1 MMKYTFRKAQL
12 ILVLLLVLG
21 LDFCQKEEVLLPVLT
36 TSEVTNINITSATSG
51 GTITS
56 EGSGTVHS
64 RGVCWSTNVDPTIA
78 DNKTSDGVGPGN
90 FTSNMLG
97 LNEFTTYYVR
107 AYATNNGGTGYGMT
121 ISFKTSTCK
130 TCQQNTYDSYGN
142 LLTAGSETEY
152 CGATL
157 IQIEATPAVTLLG
170 VTTKWVCR

>member
-1 MMKYTFRKAQL
+1 MKSTIRKARL
-12 ILVLLLVLG
+12 ILVILIVFT

-36 TSEVTNINITSATSG
+36 TSEVTEINFTSATSG

-56 EGSGTVHS
+56 EGSGTVRS
-64 RGVCWSTNVDPTIA
+64 RGVCWSTNDDPTIA

-90 FTSNMLG
+90 FTSIMLG
-97 LNEFTTYYVR
+97 LNGSTTYFVR
-107 AYATNNGGTGYGMT
+107 AYATNSGGTGYGMT

-130 TCQQNTYDSYGN
+130 TCQQNTYDSGGN

-157 IQIEATPAVTLLG
+157 IQIEATQPVTVLG